1 MTNGLQRKP
10 QVSIHVKCSIVSLT
24 DTDSTDTD
32 RVFFSVPKEKEK
44 KKKTT
49 RKSECSVASS
59 IMFALFSCC
68 PMDSNWSEIFKAFS
82 EEREGENR
90 GLQLLRS
97 LYAL

>member
-1 MTNGLQRKP
+1 MKNGLQRKL
-10 QVSIHVKCSIVSLT
+10 QVSVHVKCSIVSLT

-32 RVFFSVPKEKEK
+32 RVFFSVPKEKKK

-59 IMFALFSCC
+59 IVFALISRC
-68 PMDSNWSEIFKAFS
+68 PMDSNWSEIFKVFS

-90 GLQLLRS
+90 GLQLLKF
-97 LYAL
+97 LYTL